1 MKATIKRRLTK
12 SVPSTLLN
20 ASLAIVVLAAISGCG
35 QKGPLVLEQVPIDQ
49 VQAPLENAIER
60 IPVETPAEADAGNR
74 ADDAS
79 TSE

>member
-49 VQAPLENAIER
+49 VQAPLENAIGR
-60 IPVETPAEADAGNR
+60 IPVETPAEADAGSR